1 MREARCQK
9 MMVTHPEPDTK
20 HFFYYYFGALR
31 GNDRKS
37 GGAVYQVAS

>member
-1 MREARCQK
+1 MREARRQK
-9 MMVTHPEPDTK
+9 MMVTHPELTHK
-20 HFFYYYFGALR
+20 SFFYYYFWVLR